1 MPLLEL
7 IGVCKGYGQG
17 QQRSEVL
24 RDIDLHVEEGEF
36 VSIVGYSGTG
46 KTTLVSLLA
55 GLRLADRGEVKW
67 KGAAVYRPS
76 PERGVIFQNY
86 SLLPWLSVLDNVLFA
101 VQQVFPSWPV
111 SRQRTHCEKYISMV
125 SLSHAIHKKPSE
137 LSGGMKQ
144 RVSLARTLAMQPEA
158 ILMDEPL
165 SALDALTRA
174 KLQTEI
180 LSIWDRERRTVVLIT
195 NDVDEALLMSDR
207 VIPLLP
213 QRDGAQLG
221 SSFVVDIPRPR
232 TRDTIAH
239 HPSFKTLKKAI
250 VAELTVSRQRSLEE
264 REAVEI
270 ELASTVTLG

>member
-7 IGVCKGYGQG
+7 KGVFKGYGRG
-17 QQRSEVL
+17 PQRSEVL
-24 RDIDLHVEEGEF
+24 RDVDLHVEEGEF

-46 KTTLVSLLA
+46 KTTLLSLLA
-55 GLRLADRGEVKW
+55 GLRIADHGEVKW
-67 KGAAVYRPS
+67 RGVAINRPG

-86 SLLPWLSVLDNVLFA
+86 SLLPWLSVIENVLFA
-101 VQQVFPSWPV
+101 VQQVFPEWPQT
-111 SRQRTHCEKYISMV
+111 RQRAHCERYISMV
-125 SLSHAIHKKPSE
+125 NLSHAIHKKPGE

-158 ILMDEPL
+158 LLMDEPL

-213 QRDGAQLG
+213 NPRGATLG
-221 SSFVVDIPRPR
+221 DSFFVDIPRPR
-232 TRDTIAH
+232 SRDSIAH
-239 HPSFKTLKKAI
+239 HPSFKKLKKAI
-250 VAELTVSRQRSLEE
+250 VTELMSARQRSYEE
-264 REAVEI
+264 SGENDMP
-270 ELASTVTLG
+270 LASTVSIG